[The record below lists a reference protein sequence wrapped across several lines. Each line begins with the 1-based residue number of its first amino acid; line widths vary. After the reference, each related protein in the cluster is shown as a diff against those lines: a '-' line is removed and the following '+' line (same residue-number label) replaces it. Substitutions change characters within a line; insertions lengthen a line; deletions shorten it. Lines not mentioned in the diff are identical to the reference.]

1 MTNSAASPPVPH
13 PSPRVYYA
21 VFAAL
26 LLLLAATV
34 AAAQFDLGRW
44 NFPTATTIAALK
56 GLLIILFFM
65 HVRYSSPLT
74 WLFAG
79 AGFFW
84 LGLLISL
91 TLSDYITRP
100 MRDAEAETQSPSSS
114 QHDSSQQ
121 QKTQPL
127 AQ

>member
-1 MTNSAASPPVPH
+1 MTTAASSQAPH

-65 HVRYSSPLT
+65 HVRYSPPLT

-84 LGLLISL
+84 LVLLISL
-91 TLSDYITRP
+91 TFSDYITRP
-100 MRDAEAETQSPSSS
+100 MRGEAETQSPSSS